1 MATSTAKKKA
11 PAKATAKTAKAKAT
25 TDPKTKKE
33 VITKY
38 AVHPKDTGSSR
49 VQVAILTERINQ
61 LSEHLESHPK
71 DDHSR
76 RGLLG
81 LVGKRRKH
89 LNYLRLHNPQDYQ
102 TILGELNL
110 RK

>member
-1 MATSTAKKKA
+1 MKRDTKKK
-11 PAKATAKTAKAKAT
+11 
-25 TDPKTKKE
+25 
-33 VITKY
+33 VITKHG
-38 AVHPKDTGSSR
+38 VHEKDTGSSN
-49 VQVAILTERINQ
+49 VQVAVLTERINE
-61 LSEHLESHPK
+61 LSQHLETHPK

-89 LNYLRLHNPQDYQ
+89 LQYLRMNKKEDYEGLIK
-102 TILGELNL
+102 TLKL

>member
-1 MATSTAKKKA
+1 MEREAKK
-11 PAKATAKTAKAKAT
+11 
-25 TDPKTKKE
+25 DIMKKFG
-33 VITKY
+33 
-38 AVHPKDTGSSR
+38 VHAKDTGSSK
-49 VQVAILTERINQ
+49 VQVAVLTERINE
-61 LSEHLESHPK
+61 LSGHLETHPK

-89 LNYLRLHNPQDYQ
+89 LQYLRMHKKEDYEEV
-102 TILGELNL
+102 LKKLKL

>member
-1 MATSTAKKKA
+1 MQREKKK
-11 PAKATAKTAKAKAT
+11 KLL
-25 TDPKTKKE
+25 
-33 VITKY
+33 TKY
-38 AVHPKDTGSSR
+38 GGHEKDTGSSR
-49 VQVAILTERINQ
+49 VQVAILTERINE
-61 LSEHLESHPK
+61 LSKHLESHPK

-89 LNYLRLHNPQDYQ
+89 LNYLKLNNKEEYE
-102 TILGELNL
+102 ELLKELKL

>member
-1 MATSTAKKKA
+1 MASTDTKKKTSTKKNTKKTVEMQGDKKA
-11 PAKATAKTAKAKAT
+11 
-25 TDPKTKKE
+25 
-33 VITKY
+33 VIGQF
-38 AVHPKDTGSSR
+38 AIHPKDTGSSK
-49 VQVAILTERINQ
+49 VQVAILTQRINQ
-61 LSEHLESHPK
+61 LSEHLETHPK

-89 LNYLRLHNPQDYQ
+89 LNYLRLHDKDIYEQ
-102 TILGELNL
+102 LLESLKL

>member
-1 MATSTAKKKA
+1 MATSETKSKKAKKDNKN
-11 PAKATAKTAKAKAT
+11 TELS
-25 TDPKTKKE
+25 KKD
-33 VITKY
+33 IMSKFG
-38 AVHPKDTGSSR
+38 VHEKDTGSSK
-49 VQVAILTERINQ
+49 VQVAILTQRINQ
-61 LSEHLESHPK
+61 LSSHLELHPK

-89 LNYLRLHNPQDYQ
+89 LNYLRLNSKDTYE
-102 TILGELNL
+102 ELLANLAL